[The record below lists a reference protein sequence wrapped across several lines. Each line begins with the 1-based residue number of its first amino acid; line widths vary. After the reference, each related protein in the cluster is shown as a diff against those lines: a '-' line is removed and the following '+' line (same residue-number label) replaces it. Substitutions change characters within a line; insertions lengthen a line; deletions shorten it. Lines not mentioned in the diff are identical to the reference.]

1 MAVAKAKP
9 TSKPEPKAAPKP
21 AEKPAVNSAA
31 KTSAEKTSAPAIA
44 AFSKA
49 QELDAYRQM
58 LLIRRFE
65 EKAGQMYGMGL
76 IGGFCHLY
84 IGQEAVV
91 VGMQMTLKDGD
102 SVITGYRDH
111 GHMLACAMDP
121 KGVMAELTGRRGGY
135 SHGKGGSMH
144 MFSVEKGFFGGHG
157 IVGAQVSLGTGLAFA
172 HRYRKSD
179 HVSLTYLGDGASNQG
194 QVYESFNM
202 AELWKLPVVYII
214 ENNSYAMGT
223 AITRSSAT
231 TDLSKRGASFNIPGE
246 QVDGMDVRAV
256 KAAGEKAVEWCRAGK
271 GPYILEMLTYRYR
284 GHSMSDPAKYRT
296 REEVQK
302 MRTEHD
308 PIEQVRV
315 RILENKLASEDDLK
329 KVDAA
334 VRDIVNEAAEFAT
347 NDPEPDAAELWTNV
361 YR

>member
-1 MAVAKAKP
+1 MAVAKTKPAK
-9 TSKPEPKAAPKP
+9 SDEKPEATPAAPESKSP
-21 AEKPAVNSAA
+21 
-31 KTSAEKTSAPAIA
+31 SAPAK
-44 AFSKA
+44 FSKE
-49 QELDAYRQM
+49 QELSAYREM

-91 VGMQMTLKDGD
+91 VGMQMALKQGD
-102 SVITGYRDH
+102 AIITGYRDH
-111 GHMLACAMDP
+111 GHMLACQMDP

-144 MFSVEKGFFGGHG
+144 MFSVEKGFYGGHG

-172 HRYRKSD
+172 ARYRKTD
-179 HVSLTYLGDGASNQG
+179 NVSLTYFGDGAANQG

-202 AELWKLPVVYII
+202 AELWKLPVIYII
-214 ENNSYAMGT
+214 ENNRYAMGT
-223 AITRSSAT
+223 VITRSSAT
-231 TDLSKRGASFNIPGE
+231 TDLSKRGLSFNIPGE

-256 KAAGEKAVEWCRAGK
+256 KAAGEKAVAWCRAGK

-315 RILENKLASEDDLK
+315 RVLETRIASEDELK
-329 KVDAA
+329 KIDAE
-334 VRDIVNEAAEFAT
+334 VRDLVNEAAEFAT
-347 NDPEPDAAELWTNV
+347 NDPEPDAAELWTDV